1 MGDID
6 WIDLSPS
13 GLGVDFVLNPLSGS
27 VSKKLDLSFFL
38 DGLDGIT
45 LPQTIMPFI
54 QASSPLKP
62 IKNISLLA
70 HQKEAV
76 TWMHKREESCEYG
89 ISGGILSDHM
99 GLGKTFSIMGCIH
112 YGAGGSNNLI
122 IVPLAMIGTWVN
134 TFKEYNF
141 SVYSLNKNGGF
152 IRHSYGVNSVYIIHY
167 NAVVKMSR
175 ELRSVAWT
183 RIIIDE
189 AHTIRNAKSV
199 IFQHLMTFKAASKWI
214 VTATPLINSI
224 KDIINLFKWLGY
236 AYTGGL
242 LRFIEIYK
250 SELME
255 KFVLRRTVKDIP
267 ALTGNIADVNI
278 REVHVPLNL
287 IEEDLYQ
294 SIISSAAPSLLAL
307 LSEEREDEGDDVC
320 ENDDDGENDGIEK
333 SLAEESEELSPAVQ
347 EEKAE
352 VVHDSSL
359 ELIHSLH
366 YLSISPSLLT
376 PYIDYTDSSKLMKMV
391 EIMEGFRNENKST
404 IVFCQFR
411 KEIELA
417 KTILVDCGVC
427 CKKNVFVLDG
437 SFSSMER
444 EKVLANMKERV
455 EDGEFVVLLLQLK
468 SGACGLNLQYFGA
481 VVFINKWWNQPIIDQ
496 AIGRVVRIGST
507 GVKEIVFLVGER
519 GYDVLVNNVLQ
530 RKAMASGGI

>member
-1 MGDID
+1 
-6 WIDLSPS
+6 
-13 GLGVDFVLNPLSGS
+13 
-27 VSKKLDLSFFL
+27 
-38 DGLDGIT
+38 
-45 LPQTIMPFI
+45 MPFF

-62 IKNISLLA
+62 IKNVSLLA

-76 TWMHKREESCEYG
+76 AWMHARESVSEYG
-89 ISGGILSDHM
+89 IRGGILSDHM

-112 YGAGGSNNLI
+112 YGVSGSNNLI
-122 IVPLAMIGTWVN
+122 IVPLAMVGTWVN

-141 SVYSLNKNGGF
+141 SVYSLDKNKKF
-152 IRHSYGVNSVYIIHY
+152 VRHSYGANAVYIMHY
-167 NAVVKMSR
+167 NAVVKLSW
-175 ELRSVAWT
+175 ELRSVDWT

-189 AHTIRNAKSV
+189 AHTIRNAKSLV
-199 IFQHLMTFKAASKWI
+199 FQHLMAFKAAYKWI

-224 KDIINLFKWLGY
+224 KDLVNLFRWLGY
-236 AYTGGL
+236 VHAGGL
-242 LRFIEIYK
+242 LKFIELYK

-255 KFVLRRTVKDIP
+255 KFVLRRTIKDIP
-267 ALTGNIADVNI
+267 ALEGNIAEANV
-278 REVHVPLNL
+278 REVVVSLND
-287 IEEDLYQ
+287 IEEDLYE

-307 LSEEREDEGDDVC
+307 LSEEKEDDEDS
-320 ENDDDGENDGIEK
+320 EDDDSESEEDAENIEK
-333 SLAEESEELSPAVQ
+333 SLVEESEEDSSGQDKVY
-347 EEKAE
+347 
-352 VVHDSSL
+352 DSSL

-391 EIMEGFRNENKST
+391 EIMEDFRNDNKST

-417 KTILVDCGVC
+417 KTVLVDCGVC
-427 CKKNVFVLDG
+427 AAKNIFVLDG
-437 SFSSMER
+437 SLSSMER
-444 EKVLANMKERV
+444 EKVLVDMKQRV

-507 GVKEIVFLVGER
+507 GVKDVVFLVGER

-530 RKAMASGGI
+530 RKAVASGGI